1 LTVSGTQTENACK
14 REISVEV
21 PADVVARETQNTLER
36 FQKRARLP
44 GFRRGR
50 VPASILKQRFGD
62 DIKSEVIESLV
73 PRYFRREAEKQGL
86 NPVSQPRVTDLEM
99 REGEPLR
106 FKASFEVLPEIAVS
120 GYQELRAEK
129 PEISVSDEEVEKAL
143 QDLRERHATF
153 TALEDRPLAEG
164 DYAQASLRGTP
175 KDKDNANAEAAKPVE
190 MDELLIQSGGPE
202 TLPEFTE
209 NRRGVSPG
217 EERSFDVTYPA
228 DFSDERLAGKTIIYS
243 VAVKAVKQ
251 KKLPGL
257 NDDFAKEVG
266 DFQTLED
273 LKKRL
278 RESLEGEKRHRA
290 QHQAKEKLVDELL
303 RRNEFPVPES
313 LVEKQVDVRLERGLR
328 ALAAQGMRTE
338 DMKKMDFQRLRAGQR
353 EAALRELKTSLLL
366 DRIADA
372 EKIEVGDEE
381 IENEIK
387 ALAEQTKQPAE
398 SVRARLT
405 RDGALDRIR
414 NRIRNEKTLE
424 FLYQRSA

>member
-1 LTVSGTQTENACK
+1 LTVSGTQTENICK
-14 REISVEV
+14 REISVEI
-21 PADVVARETQNTLER
+21 PADVVAKETQNTLER

-73 PRYFRREAEKQGL
+73 PLYFRREAEKQRL

-129 PEISVSDEEVEKAL
+129 AEISVSDDEVEKAL

-164 DYAQASLRGTP
+164 DFAQASLRGTP
-175 KDKDNANAEAAKPVE
+175 KDKDANAEAAKPVE
-190 MDELLIQSGGPE
+190 MNDLLIQIGGPE

-209 NRRGVSPG
+209 NLRGVSPG
-217 EERSFDVTYPA
+217 EERSFDVTYPP

-243 VAVKAVKQ
+243 VAVKGIKQ

-278 RESLEGEKRHRA
+278 RESLEAEKRHRA

>member
-1 LTVSGTQTENACK
+1 MTVSGTQTENICK
-14 REISVEV
+14 REISVEI
-21 PADVVARETQNTLER
+21 PADVVAKETQNTLER

-73 PRYFRREAEKQGL
+73 PLYFRREAEKQRL

-129 PEISVSDEEVEKAL
+129 AEISVSDDEVEKAL

-164 DYAQASLRGTP
+164 DFAQASLRGTP
-175 KDKDNANAEAAKPVE
+175 KDKDANAEAAKPVE
-190 MDELLIQSGGPE
+190 MNDLLIQIGGPE

-209 NRRGVSPG
+209 NLRGVSPG
-217 EERSFDVTYPA
+217 EERSFDVTYPP

-243 VAVKAVKQ
+243 VAVKGIKQ

-278 RESLEGEKRHRA
+278 RESLEAEKRHRA